1 MLAIFS
7 KYLFIWYSL
16 AIFFLI
22 IIFNF
27 QNETILNKE
36 LLNFLFLPIL
46 IPFFEKIFEFIRKDS
61 ILNFSLNMENFIKIF
76 IIFFIISFLF
86 LFKNINFYDSLV
98 LAMIFFWIFFAID
111 ERYFFLISS
120 NLLILIILNLIL
132 KEQKLAE
139 TFSIYLY
146 YFLCIWVLVSI
157 LNSTINKYL
166 NEKKE
171 KIFLEKYKNKKLS
184 KKIVYSS
191 FLIYVFFIIFSIIS
205 KNIFLIEYFTIIFLF
220 IYFIGKFFWFEIN
233 FKIWK
238 EKFKW
243 INFLNFYIITWILSA
258 ILLKINLVNN
268 NFNIYFMIILFLVN
282 VFFLYFI
289 E

>member
-16 AIFFLI
+16 TIFFLT

-27 QNETILNKE
+27 QNEAILNKE

-46 IPFFEKIFEFIRKDS
+46 IPFFEKIFEYIKKDS
-61 ILNFSLNMENFIKIF
+61 IFNFSLNTENFVKIF
-76 IIFFIISFLF
+76 IIFFITSFLF
-86 LFKNINFYDSLV
+86 FFKNINFYDSLV

-120 NLLILIILNLIL
+120 NLLVLIILNLIL

-157 LNSTINKYL
+157 LDSTINKYL

-171 KIFLEKYKNKKLS
+171 KNFLEKYKNEKLS

-191 FLIYVFFIIFSIIS
+191 FLIYIFFIIFSIIS

-220 IYFIGKFFWFEIN
+220 IYFIGKIFWFEIN

-243 INFLNFYIITWILSA
+243 INFLNFYIITWILST